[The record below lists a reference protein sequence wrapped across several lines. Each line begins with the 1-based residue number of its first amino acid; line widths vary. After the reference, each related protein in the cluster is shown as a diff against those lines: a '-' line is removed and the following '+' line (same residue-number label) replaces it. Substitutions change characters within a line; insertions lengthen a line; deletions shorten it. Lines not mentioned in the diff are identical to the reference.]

1 MKSSENQRR
10 SWCAAFVGAGL
21 LVVVGLTGCQVDV
34 GGQTLPS
41 PNYMK
46 DDVQYFPPGPQM
58 KLQNEA
64 AAQQAAR
71 QEQGRQQQ

>member
-1 MKSSENQRR
+1 MRTSESTRR
-10 SWCAAFVGAGL
+10 PRYAALIGAGL

-41 PNYMK
+41 PNYQK
-46 DDVQYFPPGPQM
+46 DDIQNFPPGPQM

-71 QEQGRQQQ
+71 QEQAGQQ

>member
-1 MKSSENQRR
+1 MRTSQSKRR
-10 SWCAAFVGAGL
+10 PWYAALVGTGL
-21 LVVVGLTGCQVDV
+21 LAVVSLTGCQVDV

-46 DDVQYFPPGPQM
+46 DDIQYFPPGPQM

-71 QEQGRQQQ
+71 QEQAGQQ